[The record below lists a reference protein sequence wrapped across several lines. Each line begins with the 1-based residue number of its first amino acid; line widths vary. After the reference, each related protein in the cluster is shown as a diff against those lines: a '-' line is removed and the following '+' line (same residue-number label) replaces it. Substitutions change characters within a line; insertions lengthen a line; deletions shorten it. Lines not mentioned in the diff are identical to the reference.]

1 MSEWRGHVLVCGAT
15 GMGKTTLAV
24 AQWLM
29 DPAAWHVAL
38 DPKHDIGEHLR
49 RKRIQFVTAGSPQA
63 LLDAARDGRAHVLYT
78 AALDAAAWHAFG
90 EALHRIAAAR
100 PGVSLLADEMSIGF
114 PNMVLPAD
122 KRGFQ
127 RLVLQGRAP
136 ARVRIIGAAQRP
148 ASVNTDFRG
157 NVMAVAA
164 FRLPRKQDREAVAH
178 LLGDRALPLLAQLE
192 PHQFLMGKTDGN
204 FSTYRL
210 DESGAASPL

>member
-1 MSEWRGHVLVCGAT
+1 MSEWRGHVLICGAT

-24 AQWLM
+24 AQWLR
-29 DPAAWHVAL
+29 DPLPWHVCL
-38 DPKHDIGEHLR
+38 DPKGDIARHLQRRRQKHTKARSPGE
-49 RKRIQFVTAGSPQA
+49 
-63 LLDAARDGRAHVLYT
+63 LLEAARGGYSHVCYS
-78 AALDAAAWHAFG
+78 AALDAGAWHRFG

-127 RLVLQGRAP
+127 RLVLQGRDP
-136 ARVRIIGAAQRP
+136 AQVRIIGAAQRP

-157 NVMAVAA
+157 NVMSVAA

-178 LLGDRALPLLAQLE
+178 LLGDASLPLLAKLE
-192 PHQFLMGKTDGN
+192 PHQFLLGGTDGN
-204 FSTYRL
+204 FSTYAL